1 MSDIFKIFVRY
12 LSRGAY
18 LFRQGCSLFLSFVS
32 WFFEALYRVLVQ
44 GCIFI
49 QTGVFIISVF
59 CYLVLVQG
67 CIFIQTGVLI
77 IPVLCDKVFSN
88 SIVHW
93 LRSLVGMGTHSIGG
107 DLLAP
112 LAVLL

>member
-1 MSDIFKIFVRY
+1 MHIYSD
-12 LSRGAY
+12 RGIY
-18 LFRQGCSLFLSFVS
+18 YSCLLCLGFLKR
-32 WFFEALYRVLVQ
+32 YRVLVQ

-49 QTGVFIISVF
+49 QAGVFIISVF
-59 CYLVLVQG
+59 CYLVLV
-67 CIFIQTGVLI
+67 QTGVLI

>member
-1 MSDIFKIFVRY
+1 M
-12 LSRGAY
+12 
-18 LFRQGCSLFLSFVS
+18 S

-49 QTGVFIISVF
+49 QAGVFIISVF
-59 CYLVLVQG
+59 CYLVLV
-67 CIFIQTGVLI
+67 QTGVLI

-88 SIVHW
+88 SIVHS

-107 DLLAP
+107 DVLAP